1 MSQDIKLR
9 FSDINEAL
17 VDIQAA
23 SESFETS
30 LIKDI
35 ASSNQLDVV
44 RRLNELSQL
53 FEEVANLY
61 KSVLTENNQSA
72 SKAIEDFKEV
82 DHTISASIMSR

>member
-9 FSDINEAL
+9 YGDIHEAL
-17 VDIQAA
+17 ADIQAA
-23 SESFETS
+23 SESFDTS

-44 RRLNELSQL
+44 TRLNELSQL
-53 FEEVANLY
+53 FEEVANVY
-61 KSVLTENNQSA
+61 KTVLTENNQSA
-72 SKAIEDFKEV
+72 RKAIEDFKEV

>member
-17 VDIQAA
+17 ADIQAA

-30 LIKDI
+30 LAKDI

-44 RRLNELSQL
+44 RRLNELSHL
-53 FEEVANLY
+53 FEEVANVY
-61 KSVLTENNQSA
+61 KSVLIENNQSA
-72 SKAIEDFKEV
+72 SKAIEDFIEV

>member
-1 MSQDIKLR
+1 VSQDIKLR

-17 VDIQAA
+17 ADIQAA

-30 LIKDI
+30 LAKDI

-44 RRLNELSQL
+44 RRLNELSHL
-53 FEEVANLY
+53 FEEVANVY

-72 SKAIEDFKEV
+72 GKAIEDFKEV